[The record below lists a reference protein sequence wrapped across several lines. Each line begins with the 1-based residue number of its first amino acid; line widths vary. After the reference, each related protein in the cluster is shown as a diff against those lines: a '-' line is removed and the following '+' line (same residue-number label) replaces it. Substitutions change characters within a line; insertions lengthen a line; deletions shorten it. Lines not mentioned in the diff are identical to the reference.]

1 MSQLGKHVLADQ
13 TANQSLRRQVG
24 ERGESA
30 ARRLEAAEI
39 DRQQRL
45 PLERAPAASLMTEVH
60 DLDSGDASAL

>member
-1 MSQLGKHVLADQ
+1 
-13 TANQSLRRQVG
+13 
-24 ERGESA
+24 
-30 ARRLEAAEI
+30 LEAAEI